1 MKPNLEV
8 CRNRKKDCFAN
19 KNGSCIA
26 LSDTVFLDSK
36 GKKTKCPF
44 YKKEGQEDDIQPR
57 EK

>member
-19 KNGSCIA
+19 KNGGCIA

-36 GKKTKCPF
+36 GKKRKCPF
-44 YKKEGQEDDIQPR
+44 YKKEEQKE
-57 EK
+57 